1 MNLKDTYNRIAE
13 DWHKDHH
20 DDTWWVEGTDAF
32 ISLLPKGASVL
43 DVGCGTGNKS
53 KYLESKGLS
62 VMGIDFSEGMIAVAT
77 REVPTVPF
85 VVMDIKD
92 MSAMQQ
98 SFDGILAQ
106 AVLLHIPRAEM
117 PPVINEL
124 KAKLKD
130 DGLLYIAVK
139 EKWPDGEEEG
149 ILKEEDN
156 GYQYERFFSYFTLDE
171 IRKYL
176 SDASM
181 SICYEDVAR
190 TGRTN
195 WIQIVARK

>member
-1 MNLKDTYNRIAE
+1 MNLKETYNRIAE
-13 DWHKDHH
+13 DWHRDHH
-20 DDTWWVEGTDAF
+20 DDTWWVDGTNAF

-53 KYLESKGLS
+53 KYLASKGLS
-62 VMGIDFSEGMIAVAT
+62 VMGTDFSEGMISVAK

-85 VVMDIKD
+85 AVMDIKD
-92 MSAMQQ
+92 MSGMQQ

-117 PPVINEL
+117 PSVINGL

-130 DGLLYIAVK
+130 GGLLYIAVK
-139 EKWPDGEEEG
+139 EKRPDGEEEG
-149 ILKEEDN
+149 ILAEEDN

-171 IRKYL
+171 IKKYL
-176 SDASM
+176 SDARM
-181 SICYEDVAR
+181 SICYEKVAPPSP
-190 TGRTN
+190 TN
-195 WIQIVARK
+195 LV